1 MKIKAE
7 VTGIGSLFMIHFLN
21 DKVRSINSALD
32 AALSNKEMLNN
43 YNLALMA
50 NHEIFFL
57 PGKMGAFSNA
67 HDKKDSMKLLNATRS
82 IFENP
87 GNVKPS

>member
-1 MKIKAE
+1 M
-7 VTGIGSLFMIHFLN
+7 VHFLN
-21 DKVRSINSALD
+21 DNVRSRNSALD

-50 NHEIFFL
+50 NHNIFFL

-67 HDKKDSMKLLNATRS
+67 HDKKDSIKLLNATRS
-82 IFENP
+82 VFENTI
-87 GNVKPS
+87 NLTTD